1 MKMAAKWPPKE
12 DMNIKTTRPN
22 RPKLYLPFA
31 LERSGATQPNRSR
44 PTAQR
49 PGILPDQELRR
60 LVAAMVG

>member
-1 MKMAAKWPPKE
+1 
-12 DMNIKTTRPN
+12 MNIKTTRPN